1 MDDNNSIQMHVHSI
15 EDKDKFRLFIQY
27 RGKCSEHYAR
37 ALHKIQAPCRVIM
50 TLRKLKTVLP
60 SLKPPID
67 WDFRSDVIYQIECLR
82 CQAGYVGQTD
92 QHVITRFKHHQ
103 HRNAPVSNHFAGCNV
118 VLDRYHIKI
127 IAATT
132 KSISHL
138 KGGLIH

>member
-1 MDDNNSIQMHVHSI
+1 MHVHSI

-67 WDFRSDVIYQIECLR
+67 LDFRSDVVHQIECPR
-82 CQAGYVGQTD
+82 CQAHYVGQTD
-92 QHVITRFKHHQ
+92 
-103 HRNAPVSNHFAGCNV
+103 
-118 VLDRYHIKI
+118 
-127 IAATT
+127 
-132 KSISHL
+132 
-138 KGGLIH
+138 